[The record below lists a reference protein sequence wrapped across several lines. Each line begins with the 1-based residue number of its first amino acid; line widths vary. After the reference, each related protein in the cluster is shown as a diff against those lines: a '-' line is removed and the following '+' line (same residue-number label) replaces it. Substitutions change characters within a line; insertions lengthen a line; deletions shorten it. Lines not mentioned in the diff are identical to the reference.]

1 MRKENM
7 NPYYNLDKDYIW
19 EYIKNYLLNENEE
32 QDNKKEK
39 KYLIDDSEPRD
50 NEYGGFWYQ
59 KGYKSQKP
67 LIHFY
72 EKFGFKE
79 EKCVHL
85 DWHCYEDIPFPTMIC
100 NL

>member
-7 NPYYNLDKDYIW
+7 NPFYNLDKDYIW

-39 KYLIDDSEPRD
+39 KYLIDEDEPLD
-50 NEYGGFWYQ
+50 NEYGGFWYI
-59 KGYKSQKP
+59 KGYKSQQP
-67 LIHFY
+67 LIRFY
-72 EKFGFKE
+72 ERFGFKE
-79 EKCVHL
+79 DKRVHL

-100 NL
+100 SL